1 MYTATVSFFLLLAG
15 FLGLLHVPP
24 LSRLPALKTL
34 RDKAAVALSLGFL
47 VSGTLHFTSP
57 ARFVEMMPPWLP
69 WHLGLVY
76 LSGVF
81 ELLGAVGLLIRRTRR
96 AAAWGLVALMICVF
110 PANVHVALSGGSVEG
125 LPTQRWYYWARLPFQ
140 IVYIAWALYCSRPPV
155 DIR

>member
-24 LSRLPALKTL
+24 LSRLPALRTL

-69 WHLGLVY
+69 WHLELVY

-110 PANVHVALSGGSVEG
+110 PANVHAAISA
-125 LPTQRWYYWARLPFQ
+125 QRWYYWARLPFQ
-140 IVYIAWALYCSRPPV
+140 IVFIAWALYCSRPPA